1 MYRNGRPQNYA
12 DVVLDGIADADRL
25 PERTVRGIVKVQCPC
40 GRWVKAF
47 VVADVRDLPAEVTRG
62 AKWACDGC
70 WKAWTRDGA
79 ASQRT
84 IDGRPFTEIDWVEAH
99 GAPAVV
105 IEKFSA
111 AAREKVR
118 RLEAKRDQATDRGD
132 ARDAVRW
139 QEKIDQ
145 RVRIT

>member
-12 DVVLDGIADADRL
+12 DVALDGIAEADRL
-25 PERTVRGIVKVQCPC
+25 PERTVRGIAKVRCEC

-79 ASQRT
+79 TSQRT
-84 IDGRPFTEIDWVEAH
+84 IQGRPFTAVDWVEQH
-99 GAPAVV
+99 GAPADVV
-105 IEKFSA
+105 ERFR
-111 AAREKVR
+111 ARAVERTR
-118 RLEAKRDQATDRGD
+118 RMETKRDQAIASGD
-132 ARDAVRW
+132 ARDAARW
-139 QEKIDQ
+139 QDKIDNSA
-145 RVRIT
+145 RIT